1 MLATFL
7 FLSLCSMRAVPCFRV
22 WRLWW
27 AGRSHNVQR
36 GNLVSMVGVPWFGSW
51 LLAAVVSRRGAQ
63 LLARPDVFKQLVV
76 LSEHSAV
83 QALPRGESRLV
94 VASPV
99 EGPHC
104 GLIPFGQPCDRIV
117 TSGLQWN
124 LSGQRLSADSLVRL
138 SSLEACGAWVL
149 RQLSCAGELLQQ
161 TC

>member
-1 MLATFL
+1 MQYRVFVYGGFGGRADHIMSNVATL
-7 FLSLCSMRAVPCFRV
+7 FRWWVCHGLGRGCSLPLF
-22 WRLWW
+22 
-27 AGRSHNVQR
+27 
-36 GNLVSMVGVPWFGSW
+36 
-51 LLAAVVSRRGAQ
+51 SRRGAQ
-63 LLARPDVFKQLVV
+63 PLARPDVFKQLVV